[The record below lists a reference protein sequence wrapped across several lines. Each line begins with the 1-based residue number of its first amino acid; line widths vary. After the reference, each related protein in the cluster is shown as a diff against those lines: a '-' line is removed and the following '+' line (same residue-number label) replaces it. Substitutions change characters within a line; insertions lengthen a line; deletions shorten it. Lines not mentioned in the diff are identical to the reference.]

1 MFLTRDFPDGFL
13 GAALPIIGLI
23 KAVAGQTNL
32 LALNAAIEAARAGE
46 HGKGFAVV
54 AEEVRKLAE
63 QSGEV
68 ANQVTDRIQA
78 IQEQVGHTE
87 EANKILGEELSV
99 VISLIN
105 ELAETLEAI
114 VGRSHQSKQGVD
126 EIAKLTDIT
135 SRDFGE
141 LTVNSQG
148 IAGASGEITALSE
161 DSAAAIEEQT
171 ATIEEFAATAGALSN
186 LAAGLDKTVSRFKV

>member
-1 MFLTRDFPDGFL
+1 M
-13 GAALPIIGLI
+13 
-23 KAVAGQTNL
+23 
-32 LALNAAIEAARAGE
+32 
-46 HGKGFAVV
+46 

-63 QSGEV
+63 QSEGA
-68 ANQVTDRIQA
+68 ANQVTDKIRA

-99 VISLIN
+99 VISAIN
-105 ELAETLEAI
+105 GLAATLEAI

-126 EIAKLTDIT
+126 EIAELTDIT
-135 SRDFGE
+135 LRDFGE

-171 ATIEEFAATAGALSN
+171 ATIEEFAATAGVLSD